1 MIEESSLDLADDATN
16 KLFTEAPPPS
26 PVTPMAKT
34 SISPTSPLKSGGFL
48 SPREDTLFEK
58 NEYNESVVKITTLQ
72 TDFLTSDNQESNNN
86 VTTSALPPLPPGHI
100 HTGGDKT
107 GAIMTAAVAAAM
119 TAGSLISSARS
130 SFAIS
135 RSEQK
140 RREALWDL
148 FQSECAFLYDHL
160 MVLKNV
166 FMEPLKKIQVE
177 GFAMFAEPEML
188 FGNLD
193 ELCCVTYA
201 FCKEFL
207 SVILNQMNSYEV
219 NATEALVKLF
229 QKVCSQAICH
239 VHVDGV

>member
-1 MIEESSLDLADDATN
+1 
-16 KLFTEAPPPS
+16 
-26 PVTPMAKT
+26 
-34 SISPTSPLKSGGFL
+34 
-48 SPREDTLFEK
+48 
-58 NEYNESVVKITTLQ
+58 
-72 TDFLTSDNQESNNN
+72 
-86 VTTSALPPLPPGHI
+86 
-100 HTGGDKT
+100 
-107 GAIMTAAVAAAM
+107 
-119 TAGSLISSARS
+119 
-130 SFAIS
+130 
-135 RSEQK
+135 
-140 RREALWDL
+140 
-148 FQSECAFLYDHL
+148 

-207 SVILNQMNSYEV
+207 AVILNQMNSYEV